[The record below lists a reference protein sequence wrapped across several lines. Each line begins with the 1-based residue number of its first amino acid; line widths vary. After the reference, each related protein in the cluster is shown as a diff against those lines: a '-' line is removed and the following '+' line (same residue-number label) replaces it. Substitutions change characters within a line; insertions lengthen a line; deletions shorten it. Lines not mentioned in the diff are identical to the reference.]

1 MGQKVNPYGFR
12 LGYIKTWHSNWYVK
26 NNYAV
31 ILQQDLAIRNYIETE
46 LAQAAIAKTEITRTA
61 DQVKVTVYS
70 AKPGVAIGKK
80 GTGIEKIRNDLKK
93 ITNCPLFF
101 NIAEVKRPDSE
112 AKLIAENIAQQLEK
126 RVAFRRAM
134 KKVMTSA
141 FRSGVKGIKIKCS
154 GRLGGAEIAR
164 TEGYA
169 EKKVPLHTLRA
180 DIDYNT
186 AQAKTTFGIG
196 STAQFDG
203 TLTDKALS
211 AAIVDVLEEM
221 SNTIQARQWRTDI
234 LAVED
239 GQVYVSGGPSQ
250 GLVPGDRLIVM
261 KAGKTVTSSQTGIGI
276 ELPSTEVAELEVV
289 SSFGSGD
296 LGEGSISRVISGSVK
311 ELSSNIYVVSK

>member
-31 ILQQDLAIRNYIETE
+31 IFQQDLAIRNYIDTQ

-70 AKPGVAIGKK
+70 AKPGIAIGKK
-80 GTGIEKIRNDLKK
+80 GTGIDKIRNDLKK

-101 NIAEVKRPDSE
+101 NIAEVKRPDAE

-141 FRSGVKGIKIKCS
+141 FRSGVKGIKVKCS

-186 AQAKTTFGIG
+186 ASAKTTYGIIG
-196 STAQFDG
+196 V
-203 TLTDKALS
+203 K
-211 AAIVDVLEEM
+211 V
-221 SNTIQARQWRTDI
+221 W
-234 LAVED
+234 
-239 GQVYVSGGPSQ
+239 VY
-250 GLVPGDRLIVM
+250 
-261 KAGKTVTSSQTGIGI
+261 K
-276 ELPSTEVAELEVV
+276 
-289 SSFGSGD
+289 
-296 LGEGSISRVISGSVK
+296 GE
-311 ELSSNIYVVSK
+311 IYK